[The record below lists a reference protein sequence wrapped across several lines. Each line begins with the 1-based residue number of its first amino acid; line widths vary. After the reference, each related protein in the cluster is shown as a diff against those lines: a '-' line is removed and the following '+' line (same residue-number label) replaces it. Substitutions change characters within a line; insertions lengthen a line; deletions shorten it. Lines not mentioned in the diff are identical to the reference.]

1 MKKCQT
7 NFEKNKY
14 DDKIKALDEEIS
26 STSCDSNAKKVEE
39 QVKKLSD
46 SDGRLS
52 TLCMWKIKK
61 LVSPR
66 GIEPPM
72 AKLDEEGNLITSPHS
87 LKELYLSTYE
97 DRLKNR
103 QIAEGLEDIKELKE
117 ELWSKGL
124 ELVEK
129 QKTPNWTME
138 QLNKVLKSLK
148 PNKAS

>member
-61 LVSPR
+61 LVAPR
-66 GIEPPM
+66 GSEPPM